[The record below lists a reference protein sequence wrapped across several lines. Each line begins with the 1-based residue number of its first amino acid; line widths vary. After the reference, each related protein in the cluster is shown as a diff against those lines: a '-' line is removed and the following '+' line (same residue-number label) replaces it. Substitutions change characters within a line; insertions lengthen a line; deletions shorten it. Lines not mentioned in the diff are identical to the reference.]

1 MSDPIARPKERT
13 STKQPEHTG
22 NMGKIVGPKKT
33 QLQSY
38 KRGTSNPNK
47 GIDGQLK

>member
-1 MSDPIARPKERT
+1 MSDEVMRPKERT

-22 NMGKIVGPKKT
+22 NMGKIVGPTKT
-33 QLQSY
+33 QLQAY
-38 KRGTSNPNK
+38 LRKTSNPNK

>member
-1 MSDPIARPKERT
+1 MADPIARPKERT
-13 STKQPEHTG
+13 SPKQPVHTG
-22 NMGKIVGPKKT
+22 NMGKIVGPTKT

-38 KRGTSNPNK
+38 KRSTSNPNK